1 MADAKLTGKFS
12 GKDYTFPERF
22 LVVVEDFELLDG
34 KLVAAT
40 SPEGV
45 RYAVFEETHGDQLVV
60 SLLTDQD
67 NTPGWPNC
75 LLPEDGEDTLK
86 GAATC

>member
-12 GKDYTFPERF
+12 GKDYAYPVRF
-22 LVVVEDFELLDG
+22 LIAVEDFELLDG
-34 KLVAAT
+34 RIVAAT
-40 SPEGV
+40 SPEGL
-45 RYAVFEETHGDQLVV
+45 RYAVFEETRGDQRVI

-75 LLPEDGEDTLK
+75 PLPEDGEDTLS
-86 GAATC
+86 GAAT